1 MLALSGE
8 DEVSL
13 IVVEGP
19 KTSSASFICLNI
31 YSIVTCTLVERS
43 FVSTSIERVA
53 TVETGT
59 K

>member
-1 MLALSGE
+1 MLTLSGE
-8 DEVSL
+8 DEVFL

-19 KTSSASFICLNI
+19 KTPSASFIYLNI

-53 TVETGT
+53 TGT